1 MAGGRA
7 SSGLRWF
14 FLLLLAELVLF
25 GVIYFLRSGSTS
37 GSNEANNR
45 PPSFSR
51 EQTLNLQSLINAKG
65 YSCPQPP
72 ALRYGQRRSQRVIII
87 ATCRQGN
94 GDTRS
99 FEIDFKGAVRPR

>member
-25 GVIYFLRSGSTS
+25 GVIYYLRSGSTS
-37 GSNEANNR
+37 GSNEANR

-51 EQTLNLQSLINAKG
+51 VQTLNLQSLINAKG
-65 YSCPQPP
+65 YPCPHAP
-72 ALRYGQRRSQRVIII
+72 ALRYGQRRSQGVIII
-87 ATCRQGN
+87 ASCRQAN

-99 FEIDFKGAVRPR
+99 FEIDFKGAVRPL